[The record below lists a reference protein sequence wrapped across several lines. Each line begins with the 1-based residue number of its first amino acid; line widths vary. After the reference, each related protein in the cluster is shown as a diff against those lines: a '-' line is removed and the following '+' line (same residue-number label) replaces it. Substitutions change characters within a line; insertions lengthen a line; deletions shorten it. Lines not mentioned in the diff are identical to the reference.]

1 MIFDKP
7 ILLKRSVHENIN
19 FFVKRTKVQRKKRL
33 FVCNQMLKRFN
44 LNLLANQ
51 PAKSLSAGE
60 KQRLAIDRAL
70 TLNPKVLLLDEPS
83 SNLDP
88 ENTLVLERMIKKY

>member
-1 MIFDKP
+1 M
-7 ILLKRSVHENIN
+7 
-19 FFVKRTKVQRKKRL
+19 QRKKRL
-33 FVCNQMLKRFN
+33 FVCNQILKKFD

-51 PAKSLSAGE
+51 PVQSLSAGE
-60 KQRLAIDRAL
+60 KQRLVIAWTL

-88 ENTLVLERMIKKY
+88 ENTLELEKIIKNISKQGMKIILSTNDI